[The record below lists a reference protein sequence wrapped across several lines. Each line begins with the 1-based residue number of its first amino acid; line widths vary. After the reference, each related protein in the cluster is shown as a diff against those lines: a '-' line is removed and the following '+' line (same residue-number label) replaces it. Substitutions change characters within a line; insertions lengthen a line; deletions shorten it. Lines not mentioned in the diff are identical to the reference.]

1 MEPIVS
7 TASAKGGPEP
17 RRVES
22 ERAIGWITDAWA
34 LFTKAPGPW
43 VLVTLVALLVM
54 MVASWIPLLGSL
66 LAPFVSGLVMA
77 ALMLLARKQ
86 QEGTPPAVGELF
98 AISSHPRLKPL
109 LITTLIYVALTF
121 AVGLAVALVFGMGG
135 GAMALLGGAIGGDS
149 AAAAGFGGMA
159 MLGVLVFL
167 ALIIP
172 VMAMYWFA
180 VPLVL
185 FRDIEPWQAMKTS
198 LAGVLA
204 NIVPM
209 LLYGVVTLV
218 VFVIALIPFGLGL
231 LIAMPVFLIAWLI
244 SYQEIFP

>member
-43 VLVTLVALLVM
+43 VLVTVVALLILV
-54 MVASWIPLLGSL
+54 VASWIPLLSSL
-66 LAPFVSGLVMA
+66 LAPFASGLVMA

-86 QEGTPPAVGELF
+86 QEGTAPEVGELF
-98 AISSHPRLKPL
+98 AIFSHPRLMPL

-149 AAAAGFGGMA
+149 AAAAGLGGMA
-159 MLGVLVFL
+159 MLGILVFL

-204 NIVPM
+204 NLVPM

-218 VFVIALIPFGLGL
+218 VFVIAVIPFGLGL